1 MHENTHIFDICMAY
15 SKFLKFL
22 PGRFS
27 DFYFLLLTIYIGTKH
42 LPECL
47 NFTSQ
52 ENYERFS
59 FAKISPKY
67 LGY

>member
-1 MHENTHIFDICMAY
+1 MYENTHICDICMAY
-15 SKFLKFL
+15 SKFLKSL

-27 DFYFLLLTIYIGTKH
+27 DFYFLFLTIHIGTKH
-42 LPECL
+42 FPECL

-59 FAKISPKY
+59 LGKTSPKY
-67 LGY
+67 LDY